1 MRKTFLFVTI
11 LSLVAGI
18 LFVSCVKKVPEKI
31 VWNQSFDQGLK
42 LAQDEGK
49 NLMVDFDKEG

>member
-1 MRKTFLFVTI
+1 MRKTLAFITT
-11 LSLVAGI
+11 LSLVWGI

-31 VWNQSFDQGLK
+31 VWNQSFEQGLK

-49 NLMVDFDKEG
+49 NLMVEFDKEG